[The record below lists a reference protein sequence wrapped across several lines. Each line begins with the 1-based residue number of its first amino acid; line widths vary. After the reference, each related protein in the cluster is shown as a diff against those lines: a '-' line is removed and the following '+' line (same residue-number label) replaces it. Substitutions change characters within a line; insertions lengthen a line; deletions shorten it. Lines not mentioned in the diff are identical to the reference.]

1 MRNPVRCFHDLTG
14 MQLENIQG
22 AYFLRK
28 CLKSFINFNIRFY
41 FQWGLFLNRYV
52 NTCLENRAYIYLKGN
67 RIFLNTHI
75 VRRFKSIYLDDQNQS
90 FRGVL
95 KKKGSENMQ
104 QVYTRTPMPKC
115 DFNKVALKYAANLHE
130 STHAKVR
137 IQ

>member
-1 MRNPVRCFHDLTG
+1 MWILVWKIGPTSISKGIESFLILTSLEDLN
-14 MQLENIQG
+14 L
-22 AYFLRK
+22 
-28 CLKSFINFNIRFY
+28 FI
-41 FQWGLFLNRYV
+41 
-52 NTCLENRAYIYLKGN
+52 
-67 RIFLNTHI
+67 
-75 VRRFKSIYLDDQNQS
+75 LDDQNQS